1 MSVCISAVSE
11 VKMIAITDSAK
22 TSGAKVWLASGSI
35 GSEIRM
41 KP

>member
-1 MSVCISAVSE
+1 
-11 VKMIAITDSAK
+11 MIAMIDRAK
-22 TSGAKVWLASGSI
+22 TSGAKSWLASGSI